1 MSRFNRKSSVDKN
14 QGDIVDALK
23 KVGATVEFLT
33 AVGSGCP
40 DLLVGWRRRNF
51 LLEVKN
57 PATRYGQGKDD
68 NATRTLE
75 AQKEWHQSW
84 RGHVVVVRTI
94 DEAFEAIGVRRS
106 E

>member
-1 MSRFNRKSSVDKN
+1 MSRFNRKASVDKN
-14 QGDIVDALK
+14 QGVIVEALL

-57 PATRYGQGKDD
+57 PETRYGQGKDE
-68 NATRTLE
+68 NTAGSLE
-75 AQKEWHQSW
+75 AQQKWHDRW
-84 RGHVVVVRTI
+84 RGHVVVVRSI
-94 DEAFEAIGVRRS
+94 DEAFEAIGVRRL